1 MNVSR
6 FGLAA
11 PQVAGMV
18 SEGPSSGL
26 SVRARLNPWKGSPVD
41 KGIVLVF
48 AAIAL
53 TFIPLTPLG
62 FFMSGWAWLLE
73 LAILAPLV
81 LTGPIHRRAAR
92 YLAPYVLFLI
102 YASATLAW
110 AISIEKGI
118 ATLAQFLVPAL
129 AYLLA
134 WRARAFDIWKLS
146 TTSLYVL
153 AAAVVLVIAFIPAS
167 GAFSQRP
174 ATISVVV
181 LFAIATLNSRSWRF
195 TMLIGAVGL
204 AVAVSTGSRMSSA
217 VMIVALLTSPS
228 LNLRWGGRIAIAILC
243 AVVVFQI
250 AQTEAFRERIFFN
263 EDASLIDVV
272 TLSNDVNTSGR
283 RELWPL
289 LEQQCSRSAVIG
301 LGLGSS
307 SFLSTALSGGALS
320 HPHNDYLRTYCD
332 VGLAGGVPF
341 WFFFLWA
348 CIRSWKATRIGAES
362 RLHGVAGQLMIVLFL
377 LAITDNV
384 VVYTAQFMAPV
395 AVILGLSDSRLMRA
409 RRPYPRPRSRPAAL
423 TPSGSVVSDRS
434 HHPELAQRNARQ

>member
-1 MNVSR
+1 MVTEG
-6 FGLAA
+6 GL
-11 PQVAGMV
+11 
-18 SEGPSSGL
+18 SSVL
-26 SVRARLNPWKGSPVD
+26 SVRARVNPWQGTPLEKGL
-41 KGIVLVF
+41 VLTF

-81 LTGPIHRRAAR
+81 LTGPINRRAAR
-92 YLAPYVLFLI
+92 YLGPYVLFLV
-102 YASATLAW
+102 YACATLAW
-110 AISIEKGI
+110 AGSLQKGL
-118 ATLAQFLVPAL
+118 ATLAQFVVPAL

-134 WRARAFDIWKLS
+134 WRARGFEIWKLS

-153 AAAVVLVIAFIPAS
+153 VAAVVLVIAFVPAG

-174 ATISVVV
+174 ATISCVV
-181 LFAIATLNSRSWRF
+181 LFAIATINSKSWRF
-195 TMLIGAVGL
+195 TILIAAVGL
-204 AVAVSTGSRMSSA
+204 AVALSTGSRMSSV
-217 VMIVALLTSPS
+217 VMIVSLLTSPS
-228 LNLRWGGRIAIAILC
+228 LNLRWEGRIAIAILC
-243 AVVVFQI
+243 SALLFQI
-250 AQTEAFRERIFFN
+250 SQTEAFRERVFFN

-289 LEQQCSRSAVIG
+289 LEQECSRSSLTG
-301 LGLGSS
+301 LGLGSA
-307 SFLSTALSGGALS
+307 SFLSVMLSDNALS
-320 HPHNDYLRTYCD
+320 HPHNDYLRQYCD
-332 VGLAGGVPF
+332 VGLAGSVPF

-348 CIRSWKATRIGAES
+348 CIRSWRATRIGSES

-384 VVYTAQFMAPV
+384 VIYTAQFMVPV

-409 RRPYPRPRSRPAAL
+409 RRPDSQPRPRQPAL
-423 TPSGSVVSDRS
+423 TR
-434 HHPELAQRNARQ
+434 

>member
-1 MNVSR
+1 MVTEG
-6 FGLAA
+6 GL
-11 PQVAGMV
+11 
-18 SEGPSSGL
+18 SSVL
-26 SVRARLNPWKGSPVD
+26 SVRARINPWQGTPVEKGL
-41 KGIVLVF
+41 VLTF

-92 YLAPYVLFLI
+92 YLAPYVLFLV
-102 YASATLAW
+102 YACATLAW
-110 AISIEKGI
+110 TGSLQKGL
-118 ATLAQFLVPAL
+118 ATLAQFVVPAL

-134 WRARAFDIWKLS
+134 WRARGFEIWKLS

-153 AAAVVLVIAFIPAS
+153 AAAVVLVIAFIPAA

-174 ATISVVV
+174 ATISCVV
-181 LFAIATLNSRSWRF
+181 LFAIATINSKSWRF
-195 TMLIGAVGL
+195 TILIAAIGL
-204 AVAVSTGSRMSSA
+204 AVALSTGSRMSSV
-217 VMIVALLTSPS
+217 VMIVSLLTSPS
-228 LNLRWGGRIAIAILC
+228 LNLRWDGRIAIAILC
-243 AVVVFQI
+243 AALLFQI
-250 AQTEAFRERIFFN
+250 SQTEAFRERVFFN

-289 LEQQCSRSAVIG
+289 LEHECSRSSLTG
-301 LGLGSS
+301 LGLGSAS
-307 SFLSTALSGGALS
+307 TLSVLLSDNALS
-320 HPHNDYLRTYCD
+320 HPHNDYLRQYCE
-332 VGLAGGVPF
+332 VGLAGSVPF

-348 CIRSWKATRIGAES
+348 CLRSWRAARIGSER

-384 VVYTAQFMAPV
+384 VIYTAQFMVPV

-409 RRPYPRPRSRPAAL
+409 RRPRPDPQPRSRQAAL
-423 TPSGSVVSDRS
+423 TR
-434 HHPELAQRNARQ
+434 